1 MKSAYF
7 NLIRTIDSLPK
18 LKEIGNVRLTKTVN
32 KPFANEMKEYC
43 ISGESRLVPNCE
55 KIQLQLVEEYF
66 GKCKDGKYF
75 EELPFFK
82 KITET
87 RPSYGDRALVITRTN
102 GKGLSTETTINA
114 EGIRLDRVEKRLS
127 KDGNNYEYTR
137 YVYNENGTK
146 PSFVSSW
153 IRPVG

>member
-18 LKEIGNVRLTKTVN
+18 LKKIGNATLTETVN
-32 KPFANEMKEYC
+32 KQFANEMKEYC
-43 ISGESRLVPNCE
+43 ISGEGRLVPNGE

-66 GKCKDGKYF
+66 GKCKDGKSF

-87 RPSYGDRALVITRTN
+87 RPSYGDRGLVITRAN

-114 EGIRLDRVEKRLS
+114 EGIRLYRVEKRLS
-127 KDGNNYEYTR
+127 KDGNHYECTR
-137 YVYNENGTK
+137 YVYNENGTN
-146 PSFVSSW
+146 PSVVSSW
-153 IRPVG
+153 IKPVG